1 MNFLLSYIGGRLKSF
16 HYASR
21 GLWIFASGE
30 APALLH
36 LIVILV
42 VFGASWWLGI
52 SPVEWMILILT
63 VAALLA
69 AELLNSAIER
79 LGNAVTTEHHPM
91 IGKAKDLAAGAVL
104 IVSIAALIIAAI
116 IFIPKIKSQ
125 FTDKTESVTA
135 PRPAD

>member
-1 MNFLLSYIGGRLKSF
+1 M
-16 HYASR
+16 
-21 GLWIFASGE
+21 
-30 APALLH
+30 LH